1 MKILI
6 VDDSKEIRDRIL
18 RLISANNKFTKVL
31 QAENL
36 AEAKSM
42 IFSEAPEVLLLDI
55 QLPDGTAF
63 DLLDSIDKSI
73 YAPIIIILTNY
84 DQPFYRE
91 KAAEKGASF
100 FFNKSTEFL
109 DLRYT
114 LQNFISKD
122 NGYFF

>member
-18 RLISANNKFTKVL
+18 RLISANPKFTKVL

-36 AEAKSM
+36 IQTKNIIS
-42 IFSEAPEVLLLDI
+42 SEFPEVLLLDI

-63 DLLDSIDKSI
+63 DVLDSIDRST
-73 YAPIIIILTNY
+73 YSPIIMILTNF
-84 DQPFYRE
+84 DLPLYRE
-91 KAAEKGASF
+91 KAAEKGVSF
-100 FFNKSTEFL
+100 FFDKSTEFL
-109 DLRYT
+109 DLRYA

-122 NGYFF
+122 KGFFF

>member
-18 RLISANNKFTKVL
+18 RLISSNSKFTEVL

-36 AEAKSM
+36 DQTKKIISAE
-42 IFSEAPEVLLLDI
+42 FPEVLLLDI

-63 DLLDSIDKSI
+63 DIMDSIDRETYS
-73 YAPIIIILTNY
+73 PIIMILTNF
-84 DQPFYRE
+84 DLPLYRE
-91 KAAEKGASF
+91 KAAEKGVSF
-100 FFNKSTEFL
+100 FFDKSTEFL
-109 DLRYT
+109 DLRYA

-122 NGYFF
+122 QGFFF

>member
-18 RLISANNKFTKVL
+18 RLISSNTKFTKVL

-36 AEAKSM
+36 VQTKNV
-42 IFSEAPEVLLLDI
+42 IYSEIPDVLLLDI

-63 DLLDSIDKSI
+63 DILDCIDRAT
-73 YAPIIIILTNY
+73 YAPIIMILTNY
-84 DQPFYRE
+84 DLPLYRE
-91 KAAEKGASF
+91 KAAEKGVSF

-109 DLRYT
+109 DLRYA

-122 NGYFF
+122 KGYFF

>member
-6 VDDSKEIRDRIL
+6 VDESKEIRDRIL
-18 RLISANNKFTKVL
+18 RLINANNKFTKVI

-42 IFSEAPEVLLLDI
+42 IYSEAPEVLLIDLRFS
-55 QLPDGTAF
+55 DGNTF
-63 DLLDSIDKSI
+63 DLLDSIDKST

-91 KAAEKGASF
+91 KAAEMGASF

>member
-18 RLISANNKFTKVL
+18 RLINTNPKFTKVL

-36 AEAKSM
+36 VQAKN
-42 IFSEAPEVLLLDI
+42 IIGTEIPEVLLLDI

-63 DLLDSIDKSI
+63 DILDSIDRSTYSPVI
-73 YAPIIIILTNY
+73 MILTNY
-84 DQPFYRE
+84 NLPVYRKE
-91 KAAEKGASF
+91 ASEKGVSF
-100 FFNKSTEFL
+100 FFDKSTEFL
-109 DLRYT
+109 DLRFA
-114 LQNFISKD
+114 LQNFISND

>member
-18 RLISANNKFTKVL
+18 RLISTNPKFTKVL

-36 AEAKSM
+36 DQTKKIISTE
-42 IFSEAPEVLLLDI
+42 FPEVLLLDI

-63 DLLDSIDKSI
+63 DIMDSIDRST
-73 YAPIIIILTNY
+73 YSPIIMILTNF
-84 DQPFYRE
+84 DLPLYRE
-91 KAAEKGASF
+91 KAAEKGVSF
-100 FFNKSTEFL
+100 FFDKSTEFL
-109 DLRYT
+109 DLRYA

-122 NGYFF
+122 NGFFF